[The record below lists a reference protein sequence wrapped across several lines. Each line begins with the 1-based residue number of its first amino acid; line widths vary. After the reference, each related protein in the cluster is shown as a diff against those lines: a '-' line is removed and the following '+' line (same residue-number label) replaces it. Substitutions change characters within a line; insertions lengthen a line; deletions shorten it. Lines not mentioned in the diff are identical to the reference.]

1 MSEETQNTPPTSA
14 EPEVKPDPISAEDL
28 TKLANEKAALARER
42 DEYAKK
48 LAEYQLK
55 ETKAQEEEE
64 AQKRDELAKSGDAEK
79 VKTAYQAKYDKDISA
94 LQEQNLVL
102 QRQIVARDRD
112 SVVADAITEH
122 AMPGKEHVVK
132 LLLKDRVKAKLGEDG
147 KSQIVIHDE
156 DGNISADSLKDL
168 IKSLRNDDRNKEFF
182 KAKTGRGGLSDR
194 KPVDHTKPNPG
205 QFPTPG
211 STTVQMTPY
220 KQLMSESIEEKAKR
234 HLAMASQRRA

>member
-1 MSEETQNTPPTSA
+1 MSEPVPTPEETKPVEPVVDKTSEEIA
-14 EPEVKPDPISAEDL
+14 RLASEKSAL
-28 TKLANEKAALARER
+28 MKER
-42 DEYAKK
+42 DEHAAK
-48 LAEYQLK
+48 LAEYQRK
-55 ETKAQEEEE
+55 ETEAQEAEE
-64 AQKRDELAKSGDAEK
+64 AKKRDDLAKSGDAEK
-79 VKTAYQAKYDKDISA
+79 VKTAYQAKYDKDINA
-94 LQEQNLVL
+94 LKEQNLIL

-147 KSQIVIHDE
+147 KSQIVIHSE
-156 DGNISADSLKDL
+156 DGEVTADSLKDL
-168 IKSLRNDDRNKEFF
+168 IKELRNDDRNKEFF

-194 KPVDHTKPNPG
+194 KPVDNTKPVLG
-205 QFPTPG
+205 QIPTPG

-220 KQLMSESIEEKAKR
+220 KQLMSESIEEKTKR